1 MPVCFLKNACILTK
15 DELKYNYTI
24 IRRKEDYFM
33 SLALQIM
40 AGVGLFLYGM
50 QLMSDGLQKVAGGKM
65 RTILEKLTTNPFMG
79 LLLGIVFTGIIQS
92 SNATTVL
99 VVSFVNSGLMNLS
112 QSVGVIMGANIGTTV
127 TGQLV
132 SFKLDAIAPLFIIVG
147 VVMVMFIKKPMVKR
161 VGEVLLGFGVLFF
174 GMSTLSSSVDKL
186 NEVQAIK
193 NLFSS
198 LTNPFLAVLIGF
210 IATSI
215 LQSASASVGILIVLA
230 SSGLMDLNICYY
242 VIMGCNIGACSSAV
256 LSSFS
261 ANKNAKRAAMIHVS
275 FNVIGL
281 IVVMI
286 LLGIW
291 GDPIMSGIHSL
302 TSGTTN
308 AAIRAGRDV
317 ANINTIIK
325 VFQVLVLFPCS
336 KLLIRLT
343 YLLIPGED
351 EEVHGMELKFIG
363 KHAMFNLTTALPQ
376 AVSEVERMGTMAVN
390 NLNRAMDALLNK
402 NEKALENV
410 YKKEKV
416 IDYLNTEISNYLV
429 KVNQLSLPIQDR
441 KQLGAMFHVVN
452 DIERIGDHAENIA
465 DFAKTTM
472 DANLKFTKK
481 AQNELRLMFEK
492 VTELLQYSITMF
504 VTGDDSHAADI
515 LKLENEIDKM
525 EKKLQ
530 KKHINRLAN
539 NKCEPH
545 AAMIFTDLLS
555 NLERVADH
563 GTNIAFA
570 EHEDDED

>member
-1 MPVCFLKNACILTK
+1 MENTM
-15 DELKYNYTI
+15 E
-24 IRRKEDYFM
+24 
-33 SLALQIM
+33 LALQIM

-132 SFKLDAIAPLFIIVG
+132 SFKLDAVAPLFIIVG
-147 VVMVMFIKKPMVKR
+147 VVMVMFIKKPMIR
-161 VGEVLLGFGVLFF
+161 RIGEVLLGFGVLFF
-174 GMSTLSSSVDKL
+174 GMSTLSSSVDQL
-186 NEVQAIK
+186 NEVEAIK
-193 NLFSS
+193 HLFSS
-198 LTNPFLAVLIGF
+198 LTNPFIAVLIGF
-210 IATSI
+210 LATSI

-242 VIMGCNIGACSSAV
+242 VIMGCNIGACGSAV
-256 LSSFS
+256 LASLSGT
-261 ANKNAKRAAMIHVS
+261 KDAKRAAMLHVS

-281 IVVMI
+281 VIVMV
-286 LLGIW
+286 LLAICGE
-291 GDPIMSGIHSL
+291 PIMSAIHALSAS
-302 TSGTTN
+302 TVDSGL
-308 AAIRAGRDV
+308 RAGRDV

-325 VFQVLVLFPCS
+325 VFQVIVLFPLS
-336 KLLIRLT
+336 KFLIRLS
-343 YLLIPGED
+343 YVIIPGED

-363 KHAMFNLTTALPQ
+363 KHAIFNLTTALPQ
-376 AVSEVERMGTMAVN
+376 AVSEAERMGKMAVH
-390 NLNRAMDALLNK
+390 NLNRAMEALL
-402 NEKALENV
+402 ERDEEALEDV
-410 YKKEKV
+410 YKKENV

-429 KVNQLSLPIQDR
+429 KINQLSLPIQDR

-452 DIERIGDHAENIA
+452 DMERIGDHAENIA
-465 DFAKTTM
+465 DFAKTVM
-472 DANLKFTKK
+472 SADLKFSKK
-481 AQNELRLMFEK
+481 AQNELRQMFEK
-492 VTELLQYSITMF
+492 VTQLLTYSINMF
-504 VTGDDSHAADI
+504 VTGDDVHAEEI
-515 LKLENEIDKM
+515 QKLENEIDKM

-539 NKCEPH
+539 HKCEPH
-545 AAMIFTDLLS
+545 AAMIFSDLLS

-570 EHEDDED
+570 EQEDEEE

>member
-1 MPVCFLKNACILTK
+1 M
-15 DELKYNYTI
+15 E
-24 IRRKEDYFM
+24 
-33 SLALQIM
+33 LALQIM

-132 SFKLDAIAPLFIIVG
+132 SFKLDAVAPLFIIVG
-147 VVMVMFIKKPMVKR
+147 VVMVMFVKKPMIKR
-161 VGEVLLGFGVLFF
+161 IGEVLLGFGILFF
-174 GMSTLSSSVDKL
+174 GMSTLSSSVDRL
-186 NEVQAIK
+186 NEVEAVK
-193 NLFSS
+193 NMFGS
-198 LTNPFLAVLIGF
+198 LRNPFLAVLIGF
-210 IATSI
+210 AATSI
-215 LQSASASVGILIVLA
+215 LQSASASAGILIVLA
-230 SSGLMDLNICYY
+230 SSGLMELDMCYY

-256 LSSFS
+256 LASLSGT
-261 ANKNAKRAAMIHVS
+261 KDAKRAAMIHVS

-281 IVVMI
+281 VIVMS
-286 LLGIW
+286 LLAVW
-291 GDPIMSGIHSL
+291 GDPIMSAIHGL
-302 TSGTTN
+302 TAMTENPG
-308 AAIRAGRDV
+308 IRAGRDV

-325 VFQVLVLFPCS
+325 VFQVLVLFPFS
-336 KLLIRLT
+336 KFLIRLT
-343 YLLIPGED
+343 YYVIPGED

-363 KHAMFNLTTALPQ
+363 KHAIFNLTTALPQ
-376 AVSEVERMGTMAVN
+376 AVSELERMGEMALG
-390 NLNRAMDALLNK
+390 NLACAMEALLNK
-402 NEKALENV
+402 NEEAMETV
-410 YKKEKV
+410 YKKEEV
-416 IDYLNTEISNYLV
+416 IDYLNTEITNYLV
-429 KVNQLSLPIQDR
+429 KINQLSLPIQDR
-441 KQLGAMFHVVN
+441 KQLGLMFHVVN

-465 DFAKTTM
+465 DYAKTTM
-472 DANLKFTKK
+472 SANLKFTKK
-481 AQNELRLMFEK
+481 AQNELRQMFEM
-492 VTELLQYSITMF
+492 VTQLLNYSLTMF
-504 VTGDDSHAADI
+504 VSGDDTHANDI
-515 LKLENEIDKM
+515 LQLEKDIDKM

-545 AAMIFTDLLS
+545 AAMIFSDLLS

-570 EHEDDED
+570 EQDEEEE

>member
-1 MPVCFLKNACILTK
+1 M
-15 DELKYNYTI
+15 E
-24 IRRKEDYFM
+24 
-33 SLALQIM
+33 LALQIM

-132 SFKLDAIAPLFIIVG
+132 SFKLDAVAPLFIIVG
-147 VVMVMFIKKPMVKR
+147 VVMVMFVKKPMIKR
-161 VGEVLLGFGVLFF
+161 IGEVLLGFGILFF
-174 GMSTLSSSVDKL
+174 GMSTLSSSVDRL
-186 NEVQAIK
+186 NEVEAVK
-193 NLFSS
+193 NMFGS
-198 LTNPFLAVLIGF
+198 LRNPFLAVLIGF
-210 IATSI
+210 AATSI

-230 SSGLMDLNICYY
+230 SSGLMELDMCYY

-256 LSSFS
+256 LASLSGT
-261 ANKNAKRAAMIHVS
+261 KDAKRAAMIHVS

-281 IVVMI
+281 VIVMS
-286 LLGIW
+286 LLAVW
-291 GDPIMSGIHSL
+291 GDPIMSAIHGL
-302 TSGTTN
+302 TAMTENPG
-308 AAIRAGRDV
+308 IRAGRDV

-325 VFQVLVLFPCS
+325 VFQVLVLFPFS
-336 KLLIRLT
+336 KFLIRLT
-343 YLLIPGED
+343 YYVIPGED

-363 KHAMFNLTTALPQ
+363 KHAIFNLTTALPQ
-376 AVSEVERMGTMAVN
+376 AVSELERMGEMALG
-390 NLNRAMDALLNK
+390 NLACAMEALLNK
-402 NEKALENV
+402 NEEAMETV
-410 YKKEKV
+410 YKKEEV
-416 IDYLNTEISNYLV
+416 IDYLNTEITNYLV
-429 KVNQLSLPIQDR
+429 KINQLSLPIQDR
-441 KQLGAMFHVVN
+441 KQLGLMFHVVN

-465 DFAKTTM
+465 DYAKTTM
-472 DANLKFTKK
+472 SANLKFTKK
-481 AQNELRLMFEK
+481 AQNELRQMFEM
-492 VTELLQYSITMF
+492 VTQLLNYSLTMF
-504 VTGDDSHAADI
+504 VSGDDTHANDI
-515 LKLENEIDKM
+515 LQLEKDIDKM

-545 AAMIFTDLLS
+545 AAMIFSDLLS

-570 EHEDDED
+570 EQDEEEE

>member
-1 MPVCFLKNACILTK
+1 
-15 DELKYNYTI
+15 
-24 IRRKEDYFM
+24 M

-50 QLMSDGLQKVAGGKM
+50 KLMSDGLQKVAGGKM
-65 RTILEKLTTNPFMG
+65 RSILEKLTTNPFMG

-132 SFKLDAIAPLFIIVG
+132 SFKLDAIAPVFIIAG
-147 VVMVMFIKKPMVKR
+147 VILVMFIKKPMAKR

-186 NEVQAIK
+186 NEVSMIK
-193 NLFSS
+193 NMFSS

-210 IATSI
+210 LATSL

-230 SSGLMDLNICYY
+230 SSGLIDLGICYY
-242 VIMGCNIGACSSAV
+242 VIMGCDVGACGSAV
-256 LSSFS
+256 LASLSGT
-261 ANKNAKRAAMIHVS
+261 KDAKRAALIHVL

-281 IVVMI
+281 IIIMI

-291 GDPIMSGIHSL
+291 GDTIRAAIHSL
-302 TSGTTN
+302 TFATADAG
-308 AAIRAGRDV
+308 IRAGRDV
-317 ANINTIIK
+317 ANINSIIK
-325 VFQVLVLFPCS
+325 IFEVMILFPFS
-336 KLLIRLT
+336 KLLVKLT
-343 YLLIPGED
+343 YKLVPGED
-351 EEVHGMELKFIG
+351 EEIHGMELKFIG
-363 KHAMFNLTTALPQ
+363 KHAIFNLTTAIPQ
-376 AVSEVERMGTMAVN
+376 AVSEVDRMGTMAVK
-390 NLNRAMDALLNK
+390 NLDRAMDALLNK
-402 NEKALENV
+402 NEKSLNEV
-410 YKKEKV
+410 YEKEKV

-472 DANLKFTKK
+472 TANLKFTKK
-481 AQNELRLMFEK
+481 AQNELRGMYEK
-492 VTELLQYSITMF
+492 VTELLNYSMVMF
-504 VTGDDSHAADI
+504 VTGDDSRTKEI
-515 LKLENEIDKM
+515 LQLENEIDKM

-530 KKHINRLAN
+530 KKHIQRLAN

-570 EHEDDED
+570 EQDDEEI

>member
-1 MPVCFLKNACILTK
+1 M
-15 DELKYNYTI
+15 E
-24 IRRKEDYFM
+24 
-33 SLALQIM
+33 LALQIM

-132 SFKLDAIAPLFIIVG
+132 SFKLDAVAPLFIIVG
-147 VVMVMFIKKPMVKR
+147 VVMVMFIKKPMIR
-161 VGEVLLGFGVLFF
+161 RIGEVLLGFGVLFF

-186 NEVQAIK
+186 NEVEAIK
-193 NLFSS
+193 HLFSS
-198 LTNPFLAVLIGF
+198 LTNPFIAVLIGF
-210 IATSI
+210 LATSI

-242 VIMGCNIGACSSAV
+242 VIMGCNIGACGSAV
-256 LSSFS
+256 LASLSGT
-261 ANKNAKRAAMIHVS
+261 KDAKRAAMIHVS

-281 IVVMI
+281 VIVMV
-286 LLGIW
+286 LLAVCGE
-291 GDPIMSGIHSL
+291 PIMSAIHSL
-302 TSGTTN
+302 SSSTAN
-308 AAIRAGRDV
+308 AGLRAGRDV

-325 VFQVLVLFPCS
+325 VFQVIVLFPLS
-336 KLLIRLT
+336 RFLIRLS
-343 YLLIPGED
+343 YLIIPGED

-363 KHAMFNLTTALPQ
+363 KHAIFNLTTALPQ
-376 AVSEVERMGTMAVN
+376 AVSEAERMGTMAVH
-390 NLNRAMDALLNK
+390 NLNRAMEALLDR
-402 NEKALENV
+402 NEEALEDV
-410 YKKEKV
+410 YKKENV

-429 KVNQLSLPIQDR
+429 KINQLSLPIQDR

-452 DIERIGDHAENIA
+452 DMERIGDHAENIA
-465 DFAKTTM
+465 DFAKTVM
-472 DANLKFTKK
+472 SANLKFSKK
-481 AQNELRLMFEK
+481 AQNELRQMFDK
-492 VTELLQYSITMF
+492 VTQLLTYSINMF
-504 VTGDDSHAADI
+504 VTGDDTHAEDI
-515 LKLENEIDKM
+515 QKLENEIDKM

-539 NKCEPH
+539 HKCEPH
-545 AAMIFTDLLS
+545 AAMIFSDLLS

-570 EHEDDED
+570 EQEDEEE

>member
-1 MPVCFLKNACILTK
+1 M
-15 DELKYNYTI
+15 D
-24 IRRKEDYFM
+24 
-33 SLALQIM
+33 LALQIM

-79 LLLGIVFTGIIQS
+79 LLLGVVFTGIIQS

-99 VVSFVNSGLMNLS
+99 VVSFVNSGLMTLS

-147 VVMVMFIKKPMVKR
+147 VIMVMFIKKPMVKR

-186 NEVQAIK
+186 NEVQAVK
-193 NLFSS
+193 NLFGS

-210 IATSI
+210 LATSV

-242 VIMGCNIGACSSAV
+242 VIMGCNIGACGSAV
-256 LSSFS
+256 LSSLS
-261 ANKNAKRAAMIHVS
+261 GTKDAKRAAMIHLS

-281 IVVMI
+281 VIVML

-291 GDPIMSGIHSL
+291 GDGIMSAIHSL
-302 TSGTTN
+302 TASTADAG
-308 AAIRAGRDV
+308 IRAGRDV

-351 EEVHGMELKFIG
+351 EEVHGMELKYIG
-363 KHAMFNLTTALPQ
+363 KHTIFNLTTALPQ
-376 AVSEVERMGTMAVN
+376 AVSEVERMGAMAIR
-390 NLNRAMDALLNK
+390 NLDRSMDALLK
-402 NEKALENV
+402 KDEKLLEEV
-410 YKKEKV
+410 YKKEKI

-472 DANLKFTKK
+472 EANLKFSKK
-481 AQNELRLMFEK
+481 AQNELREMYEK
-492 VTELLQYSITMF
+492 VNELLTYAVQMF
-504 VTGDDSHAADI
+504 VSGDDSHSDVV
-515 LKLENEIDKM
+515 LQLENEIDKM

-530 KKHINRLAN
+530 KKHVNRLAN

-570 EHEDDED
+570 EQDDDEL

>member
-1 MPVCFLKNACILTK
+1 M
-15 DELKYNYTI
+15 E
-24 IRRKEDYFM
+24 
-33 SLALQIM
+33 LALQIM

-132 SFKLDAIAPLFIIVG
+132 SFKLDAVAPVFIIVG
-147 VVMVMFIKKPMVKR
+147 VVMVMFMKKPMIKR

-174 GMSTLSSSVDKL
+174 GMSTLSSSVDQL
-186 NEVQAIK
+186 NEVAAIK
-193 NLFSS
+193 NMFGS

-210 IATSI
+210 LATSI

-242 VIMGCNIGACSSAV
+242 VIMGCNIGACGSAFLAS
-256 LSSFS
+256 LSGT
-261 ANKNAKRAAMIHVS
+261 KNAKRAAMIHLS

-281 IVVMI
+281 IIVMA
-286 LLGIW
+286 LLGLW
-291 GDPIMSGIHSL
+291 GDGIMAAIHGL
-302 TSGTTN
+302 TDSTAN
-308 AAIRAGRDV
+308 AGIRAGRDV

-325 VFQVLVLFPCS
+325 IFQVIVLFPCS
-336 KLLIRLT
+336 KLLIRLS
-343 YLLIPGED
+343 YLLVPGED

-363 KHAMFNLTTALPQ
+363 KHTIFNLTTALPQ

-390 NLNRAMDALLNK
+390 NLARSMDALLNK
-402 NEKALENV
+402 NEESLEEV

-429 KVNQLSLPIQDR
+429 EVNQLSLPIQDR

-472 DANLKFTKK
+472 SNDLKFTKK
-481 AQNELRLMFEK
+481 AQNELREMFEK
-492 VTELLQYSITMF
+492 VTELLKFSINMF
-504 VTGDDSHAADI
+504 VSGDETHAEDI

-530 KKHINRLAN
+530 KKHVHRLAN

-570 EHEDDED
+570 EQDDEEL

>member
-1 MPVCFLKNACILTK
+1 MENTM
-15 DELKYNYTI
+15 E
-24 IRRKEDYFM
+24 
-33 SLALQIM
+33 LALQIM

-132 SFKLDAIAPLFIIVG
+132 SFKLEAVAPLFIIVG
-147 VVMVMFIKKPMVKR
+147 VSMVMFIKKPMVR
-161 VGEVLLGFGVLFF
+161 RIGEVLLGFGVLFF
-174 GMSTLSSSVDKL
+174 GMSTLSSSVDQL
-186 NEVQAIK
+186 NQVEAVK
-193 NLFSS
+193 HLFSS

-210 IATSI
+210 LATSV

-242 VIMGCNIGACSSAV
+242 VIMGCNIGACGSAV
-256 LSSFS
+256 LASLSGT
-261 ANKNAKRAAMIHVS
+261 KDAKRAAVIHVS

-281 IVVMI
+281 VIVMTLLAICGEPVM
-286 LLGIW
+286 
-291 GDPIMSGIHSL
+291 SAIHSL
-302 TSGTTN
+302 SASTAD

-325 VFQVLVLFPCS
+325 VFQVIILFPLS
-336 KLLIRLT
+336 KFLIRLS
-343 YLLIPGED
+343 YLIIPGED

-376 AVSEVERMGTMAVN
+376 AVSEAERMGVMAVR
-390 NLNRAMDALLNK
+390 NLNRAMEALLDR
-402 NEKALENV
+402 NEEALEEV
-410 YKKEKV
+410 YKKENV

-429 KVNQLSLPIQDR
+429 KINQLSLPIQDR

-452 DIERIGDHAENIA
+452 DMERIGDHAENIA
-465 DFAKTTM
+465 DFAKTVM
-472 DANLKFTKK
+472 SANLKFSKK
-481 AQNELRLMFEK
+481 AQNELRQMFEK
-492 VTELLQYSITMF
+492 VTQLLAYAIDMF
-504 VTGDDSHAADI
+504 VTGDDTHAEDI
-515 LKLENEIDKM
+515 QKLENEIDKM

-530 KKHINRLAN
+530 KKHVNRLAN

-545 AAMIFTDLLS
+545 AAMIFSDLLS

-570 EHEDDED
+570 EQEDEEE

>member
-1 MPVCFLKNACILTK
+1 M
-15 DELKYNYTI
+15 E
-24 IRRKEDYFM
+24 
-33 SLALQIM
+33 LALQIM

-132 SFKLDAIAPLFIIVG
+132 SFKLDAVAPLFIIVG
-147 VVMVMFIKKPMVKR
+147 VVMVMFIKKPMIR
-161 VGEVLLGFGVLFF
+161 RIGEVLLGFGVLFF
-174 GMSTLSSSVDKL
+174 GMSTLSSSVDQL
-186 NEVQAIK
+186 NEVEAIK
-193 NLFSS
+193 HLFSS
-198 LTNPFLAVLIGF
+198 LTNPFIAVLIGF
-210 IATSI
+210 LATSI

-242 VIMGCNIGACSSAV
+242 VIMGCNIGALSASTV
-256 LSSFS
+256 DS
-261 ANKNAKRAAMIHVS
+261 
-275 FNVIGL
+275 GL
-281 IVVMI
+281 
-286 LLGIW
+286 
-291 GDPIMSGIHSL
+291 
-302 TSGTTN
+302 
-308 AAIRAGRDV
+308 RAGRDV

-325 VFQVLVLFPCS
+325 VFQVIVLFPLS
-336 KLLIRLT
+336 KFLIRLS
-343 YLLIPGED
+343 YVIIPGED

-363 KHAMFNLTTALPQ
+363 KHAIFNLTTALPQ
-376 AVSEVERMGTMAVN
+376 AVSEAERMGKMAVH
-390 NLNRAMDALLNK
+390 NLNRAMEALL
-402 NEKALENV
+402 ERDEEALEDV
-410 YKKEKV
+410 YKKENV

-429 KVNQLSLPIQDR
+429 KINQLSLPIQDR

-452 DIERIGDHAENIA
+452 DMERIGDHAENIA
-465 DFAKTTM
+465 DFAKTVM
-472 DANLKFTKK
+472 SADLKFSKK
-481 AQNELRLMFEK
+481 AQNELRQMFEK
-492 VTELLQYSITMF
+492 VTQLLTYSINMF
-504 VTGDDSHAADI
+504 VTGDDVHAEEI
-515 LKLENEIDKM
+515 QKLENEIDKM

-539 NKCEPH
+539 HKCEPH
-545 AAMIFTDLLS
+545 AAMIFSDLLS

-570 EHEDDED
+570 EQEDEEE

>member
-1 MPVCFLKNACILTK
+1 MCAGMENTM
-15 DELKYNYTI
+15 E
-24 IRRKEDYFM
+24 
-33 SLALQIM
+33 LALQIM

-112 QSVGVIMGANIGTTV
+112 QSIGVIMGANIGTTV

-147 VVMVMFIKKPMVKR
+147 VVMVMFIKKPMVR
-161 VGEVLLGFGVLFF
+161 RIGEVLLGFGVLFF
-174 GMSTLSSSVDKL
+174 GMSTLSSSVDQL
-186 NEVQAIK
+186 NEVEVVK
-193 NLFSS
+193 HLFSS
-198 LTNPFLAVLIGF
+198 LTNPFVAVLIGF
-210 IATSI
+210 VATSI

-242 VIMGCNIGACSSAV
+242 VIMGCNIGACGSAV
-256 LSSFS
+256 LASLSGT
-261 ANKNAKRAAMIHVS
+261 KDAKRAAMLHVS

-281 IVVMI
+281 VIVMA
-286 LLGIW
+286 LLAVW
-291 GDPIMSGIHSL
+291 GEPIMAAIHSL
-302 TSGTTN
+302 SSATTN
-308 AAIRAGRDV
+308 VGLRAGRDV

-325 VFQVLVLFPCS
+325 VFQVIVLFPFS
-336 KLLIRLT
+336 KFLIRLS
-343 YLLIPGED
+343 YLIIPGED
-351 EEVHGMELKFIG
+351 EEIHGMELKFIG
-363 KHAMFNLTTALPQ
+363 KHAIFNLTTALPQ
-376 AVSEVERMGTMAVN
+376 AVSEAERMGVMAVR
-390 NLNRAMDALLNK
+390 NLNRAMEALLNRD
-402 NEKALENV
+402 EEALEEV
-410 YKKEKV
+410 YKKENV

-429 KVNQLSLPIQDR
+429 KINQLSLPIQDR

-452 DIERIGDHAENIA
+452 DIERIGDHAENVA
-465 DFAKTTM
+465 DFAKTVM
-472 DANLKFTKK
+472 SANLKFSKK
-481 AQNELRLMFEK
+481 AQNELRQMFEK
-492 VTELLQYSITMF
+492 VTQLLNYSIDMF
-504 VTGDDSHAADI
+504 VTGNYEHADDI
-515 LKLENEIDKM
+515 LQLENEIDKM

-545 AAMIFTDLLS
+545 AAMIFSDLLN

-570 EHEDDED
+570 EQEDEEE

>member
-1 MPVCFLKNACILTK
+1 
-15 DELKYNYTI
+15 
-24 IRRKEDYFM
+24 M

-50 QLMSDGLQKVAGGKM
+50 KLMSDGLQKVAGGKM
-65 RTILEKLTTNPFMG
+65 RSILEKLTTNPFMG

-132 SFKLDAIAPLFIIVG
+132 SFKLDAIAPVFIIAG
-147 VVMVMFIKKPMVKR
+147 VILVMFIKKPMAKR

-186 NEVQAIK
+186 NEVSVIK

-210 IATSI
+210 LATSL

-230 SSGLMDLNICYY
+230 SSGLIDLGICYY
-242 VIMGCNIGACSSAV
+242 VIMGCDVGACGSAV
-256 LSSFS
+256 LASLSGT
-261 ANKNAKRAAMIHVS
+261 KDAKRAALIHVL

-281 IVVMI
+281 IIIMI
-286 LLGIW
+286 LLAIW
-291 GDPIMSGIHSL
+291 GDTIRAAIHSL
-302 TSGTTN
+302 TFATADAG
-308 AAIRAGRDV
+308 IRAGRDV
-317 ANINTIIK
+317 ANINSIIK
-325 VFQVLVLFPCS
+325 IFEVMILFPFS
-336 KLLIRLT
+336 KLLVKLT
-343 YLLIPGED
+343 YKLVPGED
-351 EEVHGMELKFIG
+351 EEIHGMELKFIG
-363 KHAMFNLTTALPQ
+363 KHAIFNLTTAIPQ
-376 AVSEVERMGTMAVN
+376 AVSEVDRMGTMAVK
-390 NLNRAMDALLNK
+390 NLDRAMDALLNK
-402 NEKALENV
+402 NEKSLNEV
-410 YKKEKV
+410 YEKEKV

-472 DANLKFTKK
+472 SANLKFTKK
-481 AQNELRLMFEK
+481 AQNELKGMYEK
-492 VTELLQYSITMF
+492 VTELLNYSMVMF
-504 VTGDDSHAADI
+504 VTGDDSHTKEI
-515 LKLENEIDKM
+515 LQLENEIDKM

-530 KKHINRLAN
+530 KKHIQRLAN

-570 EHEDDED
+570 EQDDEEI

>member
-1 MPVCFLKNACILTK
+1 M
-15 DELKYNYTI
+15 D
-24 IRRKEDYFM
+24 
-33 SLALQIM
+33 LAFQIM

-79 LLLGIVFTGIIQS
+79 LVLGIVFTGIIQS

-132 SFKLDAIAPLFIIVG
+132 SFKLDAIAPLFIIAG
-147 VVMVMFIKKPMVKR
+147 VVMFMFIKKPTIKR
-161 VGEVLLGFGVLFF
+161 IGEVLLGFGVLFF
-174 GMSTLSSSVDKL
+174 GMSTLSSSVNML
-186 NEVQAIK
+186 NEVDAVK
-193 NLFSS
+193 SCFSS

-210 IATSI
+210 VATSV

-242 VIMGCNIGACSSAV
+242 VIMGCNIGACGSAV
-256 LSSFS
+256 LASL
-261 ANKNAKRAAMIHVS
+261 NGTKDAKRVAMIHVS

-281 IVVMI
+281 VIVM
-286 LLGIW
+286 LLLAIW
-291 GDPIMSGIHSL
+291 GDPIMGAVHSL
-302 TSGTTN
+302 TAMTGD
-308 AAIRAGRDV
+308 AGIRAGRDV

-325 VFQVLVLFPCS
+325 IFQVIVLFPFS
-336 KLLIRLT
+336 KFLIRLT

-363 KHAMFNLTTALPQ
+363 KHAMFNVTTALPQ
-376 AVSEVERMGTMAVN
+376 AVSEIERMGVMALK
-390 NLNRAMDALLNK
+390 NLQRAMDALLNK
-402 NEKALENV
+402 NEKALKEV
-410 YKKEKV
+410 YQKEDI

-429 KVNQLSLPIQDR
+429 KINQLSLPIQDR
-441 KQLGAMFHVVN
+441 KQLGTMFHVVN

-465 DFAKTTM
+465 DYAKTLM
-472 DANLKFTKK
+472 SANLKFTKK
-481 AQNELRLMFEK
+481 AQNELKQMFDL
-492 VTELLQYSITMF
+492 VTMMLNYSLEMF
-504 VTGDDSHAADI
+504 VTGDDSHANDI
-515 LKLENEIDKM
+515 LQFEREIDKM

-530 KKHINRLAN
+530 KKHINRLTN

-545 AAMIFTDLLS
+545 AAMIFSDLLS

-570 EHEDDED
+570 EQDEEEE

>member
-1 MPVCFLKNACILTK
+1 M
-15 DELKYNYTI
+15 E
-24 IRRKEDYFM
+24 
-33 SLALQIM
+33 LALQIM

-132 SFKLDAIAPLFIIVG
+132 SFKLDAVAPLFIIVG
-147 VVMVMFIKKPMVKR
+147 VVMVMFIKKPMIR
-161 VGEVLLGFGVLFF
+161 RIGEVLLGFGVLFF

-186 NEVQAIK
+186 NEVEAIK
-193 NLFSS
+193 HLFSS
-198 LTNPFLAVLIGF
+198 LTNPFIAVLIGF
-210 IATSI
+210 LATSI

-242 VIMGCNIGACSSAV
+242 VIMGCNIGACGSAV
-256 LSSFS
+256 LASLSGT
-261 ANKNAKRAAMIHVS
+261 KDAKRAAMIHVS

-281 IVVMI
+281 VIVMT
-286 LLGIW
+286 LLAFCGE
-291 GDPIMSGIHSL
+291 PIMSAIHTLSAS
-302 TSGTTN
+302 TAN
-308 AAIRAGRDV
+308 AGLRAGRDV

-325 VFQVLVLFPCS
+325 VFQVIVLFPLS
-336 KLLIRLT
+336 RFLIRLS
-343 YLLIPGED
+343 YLIIPGED

-363 KHAMFNLTTALPQ
+363 KHAIFNLTTALPQ
-376 AVSEVERMGTMAVN
+376 AVSEAERMGTMAVH
-390 NLNRAMDALLNK
+390 NLDRAMEALLNRD
-402 NEKALENV
+402 EEALDDVYQKEN
-410 YKKEKV
+410 V

-429 KVNQLSLPIQDR
+429 KINQLSLPIQDR

-452 DIERIGDHAENIA
+452 DMERIGDHAENIA
-465 DFAKTTM
+465 DFAKTVM
-472 DANLKFTKK
+472 SANLKFSKK
-481 AQNELRLMFEK
+481 AQNELRQMFEK
-492 VTELLQYSITMF
+492 VTQLLTYSINMF
-504 VTGDDSHAADI
+504 VTGDDTHAEDI
-515 LKLENEIDKM
+515 QKLENEIDKM

-539 NKCEPH
+539 HKCEPH
-545 AAMIFTDLLS
+545 AAMIFSDLLS

-570 EHEDDED
+570 EQED

>member
-1 MPVCFLKNACILTK
+1 M
-15 DELKYNYTI
+15 E
-24 IRRKEDYFM
+24 
-33 SLALQIM
+33 LALQIM

-50 QLMSDGLQKVAGGKM
+50 QLMSDGLQKVAGQKM
-65 RTILEKLTTNPFMG
+65 RTILERLTTNPFMG
-79 LLLGIVFTGIIQS
+79 LILGIVFTGVIQS

-99 VVSFVNSGLMNLS
+99 VVSFVNSGLMTLA

-132 SFKLDAIAPLFIIVG
+132 SFKLDAIAPFFIIVG

-161 VGEVLLGFGVLFF
+161 AGEVLLGFGVLFF
-174 GMSTLSSSVDKL
+174 GMTTLSASVDQL
-186 NEVQAIK
+186 NQVEAVK
-193 NLFSS
+193 NLFGS
-198 LTNPFLAVLIGF
+198 LRNPFLAVLIGF
-210 IATSI
+210 VATSV

-230 SSGLMDLNICYY
+230 STGLMDLNICYY
-242 VIMGCNIGACSSAV
+242 VIMGCNIGACGSAV
-256 LSSFS
+256 LASLSGT
-261 ANKNAKRAAMIHVS
+261 KNAKRAAMVHVS
-275 FNVIGL
+275 FNIIGL
-281 IVVMI
+281 VIVMT

-291 GDPIMSGIHSL
+291 GDGIMGAIHGL
-302 TSGTTN
+302 TAGTAD

-325 VFQVLVLFPCS
+325 IFQVIVLFPFS
-336 KLLIRLT
+336 KFLVRLT

-363 KHAMFNLTTALPQ
+363 KHAIFNQTTAIPQ
-376 AVSEVERMGTMAVN
+376 AVSELDRMANMAIN
-390 NLNRAMDALLNK
+390 NLRRSMECLLNK
-402 NEKALENV
+402 KEKELDEV
-410 YKKEKV
+410 YKKEEV
-416 IDYLNTEISNYLV
+416 IDYLNTEITNYLV

-465 DFAKTTM
+465 DYAKTVLSA
-472 DANLKFTKK
+472 DLKFSKK
-481 AQNELRLMFEK
+481 AQNELKEMFEK
-492 VTELLQYSITMF
+492 VIQLLQYSVQMF
-504 VTGDDSHAADI
+504 ASGDDTHTNDI
-515 LKLENEIDKM
+515 LQIENEIDKM

-530 KKHINRLAN
+530 KKHVNRLAN

-545 AAMIFTDLLS
+545 AAMIFSDLIS

-570 EHEDDED
+570 EQDEEEL

>member
-1 MPVCFLKNACILTK
+1 M
-15 DELKYNYTI
+15 E
-24 IRRKEDYFM
+24 
-33 SLALQIM
+33 LALQIM

-79 LLLGIVFTGIIQS
+79 LLLGVVFTGIIQS

-132 SFKLDAIAPLFIIVG
+132 SFKLDAIAPFFIIVG

-186 NEVQAIK
+186 NEVQVIK

-198 LTNPFLAVLIGF
+198 LTNPFIAVLIGV
-210 IATSI
+210 IATTI
-215 LQSASASVGILIVLA
+215 LQSASAAVGILIVLA
-230 SSGLMDLNICYY
+230 SSGLMDLSICYY
-242 VIMGCNIGACSSAV
+242 VIMGCNIGACGSAV
-256 LSSFS
+256 MSSLSGT
-261 ANKNAKRAAMIHVS
+261 KDAKRAALIHLS
-275 FNVIGL
+275 FNIIGL
-281 IVVMI
+281 VIVMI

-291 GDPIMSGIHSL
+291 GDGIMAAIHSL
-302 TSGTTN
+302 SAGTAN
-308 AAIRAGRDV
+308 AGIRAGRDV

-325 VFQVLVLFPCS
+325 IFQVIVLFPFS

-351 EEVHGMELKFIG
+351 KEVDGKELQFIG
-363 KHAMFNLTTALPQ
+363 KHTIFNLTTAIPQ
-376 AVSEVERMGTMAVN
+376 AVSEVERMGILALA
-390 NLNRAMDALLNK
+390 NLNRSMEALLDK
-402 NEKALENV
+402 NEEVLSEI
-410 YKKEKV
+410 YKTEEV

-429 KVNQLSLPIQDR
+429 EVNQLSLPIQDR

-452 DIERIGDHAENIA
+452 DVERIGDHAENIA
-465 DFAKTTM
+465 DFTKTVM
-472 DANLKFTKK
+472 SANLKFTKK
-481 AQNELRLMFEK
+481 AQNELRQMYEK
-492 VTELLQYSITMF
+492 VIQLLEYSLVMF
-504 VTGDDSHAADI
+504 VTGDDTHANDI
-515 LKLENEIDKM
+515 LELENEIDKM

-530 KKHINRLAN
+530 KKHIHRLAN

-545 AAMIFTDLLS
+545 AAMIFSDLLS

-570 EHEDDED
+570 EQDDEEL

>member
-1 MPVCFLKNACILTK
+1 M
-15 DELKYNYTI
+15 E
-24 IRRKEDYFM
+24 
-33 SLALQIM
+33 LALQIM

-132 SFKLDAIAPLFIIVG
+132 SFKLDAVAPLFIIVG
-147 VVMVMFIKKPMVKR
+147 VVMVMFVKKPMIKR
-161 VGEVLLGFGVLFF
+161 IGEVLLGFGILFF
-174 GMSTLSSSVDKL
+174 GMSTLSSSVDRL
-186 NEVQAIK
+186 NEVEAVK
-193 NLFSS
+193 NMFGS
-198 LTNPFLAVLIGF
+198 LKNPFFAVLIGF
-210 IATSI
+210 AATSI

-230 SSGLMDLNICYY
+230 SSGLMELDMCYY

-256 LSSFS
+256 LASLSGT
-261 ANKNAKRAAMIHVS
+261 KDAKRAAMIHVS

-281 IVVMI
+281 VIVMS
-286 LLGIW
+286 LLAVW
-291 GDPIMSGIHSL
+291 GDPIMSAIHGL
-302 TSGTTN
+302 TAMTENPG
-308 AAIRAGRDV
+308 IRAGRDV

-325 VFQVLVLFPCS
+325 VFQVLVLFPFS
-336 KLLIRLT
+336 KFLIRLT
-343 YLLIPGED
+343 YYVIPGED

-363 KHAMFNLTTALPQ
+363 KHAIFNLTTALPQ
-376 AVSEVERMGTMAVN
+376 AVSELERMGEMALG
-390 NLNRAMDALLNK
+390 NLACAMEALLNK
-402 NEKALENV
+402 NEEAMETV
-410 YKKEKV
+410 YKKEEV
-416 IDYLNTEISNYLV
+416 IDYLNTEITNYLV
-429 KVNQLSLPIQDR
+429 KINQLSLPIQDR
-441 KQLGAMFHVVN
+441 KQLGLMFHVVN

-465 DFAKTTM
+465 DYAKTTM
-472 DANLKFTKK
+472 SANLKFTKK
-481 AQNELRLMFEK
+481 AQNELRQMFEM
-492 VTELLQYSITMF
+492 VTQLLNYSLTMF
-504 VTGDDSHAADI
+504 VSGDDTHANDI
-515 LKLENEIDKM
+515 LQLEKDIDKM

-545 AAMIFTDLLS
+545 AAMIFSDLLS

-570 EHEDDED
+570 EQDEEEE

>member
-1 MPVCFLKNACILTK
+1 M
-15 DELKYNYTI
+15 E
-24 IRRKEDYFM
+24 
-33 SLALQIM
+33 LALQIM

-132 SFKLDAIAPLFIIVG
+132 SFKLDAVAPLFIMVG
-147 VVMVMFIKKPMVKR
+147 VVMVMFIKKPMIR
-161 VGEVLLGFGVLFF
+161 RIGEVLLGFGVLFF

-186 NEVQAIK
+186 NEVEAIK
-193 NLFSS
+193 HMFSS
-198 LTNPFLAVLIGF
+198 LTNPFIAVLIGF
-210 IATSI
+210 LATSI

-242 VIMGCNIGACSSAV
+242 VIMGCNIGACGSAV
-256 LSSFS
+256 LASLSGT
-261 ANKNAKRAAMIHVS
+261 KDAKRAAMIHVS

-281 IVVMI
+281 VIVMV
-286 LLGIW
+286 LLAVCGE
-291 GDPIMSGIHSL
+291 PIMSAIHSL
-302 TSGTTN
+302 SSSTAN
-308 AAIRAGRDV
+308 AGLRAGRDV

-325 VFQVLVLFPCS
+325 VFQVIVLFPLS
-336 KLLIRLT
+336 RFLIRLS
-343 YLLIPGED
+343 YLIIPGED

-363 KHAMFNLTTALPQ
+363 KHAIFNLTTALPQ
-376 AVSEVERMGTMAVN
+376 AVSEAERMGTMAVH
-390 NLNRAMDALLNK
+390 NLNRAMEALLDRD
-402 NEKALENV
+402 EEALEDV
-410 YKKEKV
+410 YKKENV

-429 KVNQLSLPIQDR
+429 KINQLSLPIQDR

-452 DIERIGDHAENIA
+452 DMERIGDHAENIA
-465 DFAKTTM
+465 DFAKTVM
-472 DANLKFTKK
+472 SANLKFSKK
-481 AQNELRLMFEK
+481 AQNELRQMFEK
-492 VTELLQYSITMF
+492 VTQLLTYSINMF
-504 VTGDDSHAADI
+504 VTGDDTHAEDI
-515 LKLENEIDKM
+515 QKLENEIDKM

-539 NKCEPH
+539 HKCEPH
-545 AAMIFTDLLS
+545 AAMIFSDLLS

-570 EHEDDED
+570 EQEDEEE

>member
-1 MPVCFLKNACILTK
+1 M
-15 DELKYNYTI
+15 E
-24 IRRKEDYFM
+24 
-33 SLALQIM
+33 LALQIM

-50 QLMSDGLQKVAGGKM
+50 KLMSDGLQKVAGGKM

-99 VVSFVNSGLMNLS
+99 VVSFVNSGLMTLE

-132 SFKLDAIAPLFIIVG
+132 SFKLDSIAPLFIIAG
-147 VVMVMFIKKPMVKR
+147 VIMVMFIKKPMIKR

-186 NEVQAIK
+186 NEVQMIK
-193 NLFSS
+193 NLFGS

-210 IATSI
+210 LATSI

-230 SSGLMDLNICYY
+230 SSGLMDLHICYY
-242 VIMGCNIGACSSAV
+242 VIMGCNIGACGSAV
-256 LSSFS
+256 LSSLS
-261 ANKNAKRAAMIHVS
+261 GNKDAKRAAMIHLS
-275 FNVIGL
+275 FNIIGL
-281 IVVMI
+281 IIVML

-291 GDPIMSGIHSL
+291 GDGIMNAIHSL
-302 TSGTTN
+302 SASTADAGL
-308 AAIRAGRDV
+308 RAGRDV

-325 VFQVLVLFPCS
+325 VFQVIVLFPFS
-336 KLLIRLT
+336 KLLVRLT
-343 YLLIPGED
+343 YLLVPGED

-363 KHAMFNLTTALPQ
+363 KHTIFNLTTALPQ
-376 AVSEVERMGTMAVN
+376 AVSEVERMATMAMN
-390 NLNRAMDALLNK
+390 NLNRSMSALL
-402 NEKALENV
+402 EKDESKIEQI
-410 YKKEKV
+410 YKKEDV
-416 IDYLNTEISNYLV
+416 IDFLNTEITNYLV

-465 DFAKTTM
+465 EYATTM
-472 DANLKFTKK
+472 MSADLKFSKK
-481 AQNELRLMFEK
+481 AKNELQEMYDK
-492 VTELLQYSITMF
+492 VMELLKYSMEMFITGEE
-504 VTGDDSHAADI
+504 THAADI
-515 LKLENEIDKM
+515 LRLEDEIDKM

-530 KKHINRLAN
+530 KKHVNRLAN

-545 AAMIFTDLLS
+545 AAMIFSDLLS
-555 NLERVADH
+555 TLERVADH

-570 EHEDDED
+570 EQDEEEV

>member
-1 MPVCFLKNACILTK
+1 M
-15 DELKYNYTI
+15 D
-24 IRRKEDYFM
+24 
-33 SLALQIM
+33 LALQIM

-79 LLLGIVFTGIIQS
+79 LLLGVVFTGIIQS

-99 VVSFVNSGLMNLS
+99 VVSFVNSGLMTLS

-147 VVMVMFIKKPMVKR
+147 VIMVMFIKKPMVKR

-186 NEVQAIK
+186 NEVQAVK
-193 NLFSS
+193 NLFGS

-210 IATSI
+210 LATSV

-242 VIMGCNIGACSSAV
+242 VIMGCNIGACGSAV
-256 LSSFS
+256 LSSLS
-261 ANKNAKRAAMIHVS
+261 GTKDAKRAAMIHLS

-281 IVVMI
+281 VIVML

-291 GDPIMSGIHSL
+291 GDGIMAAIHSL
-302 TSGTTN
+302 TASTADAG
-308 AAIRAGRDV
+308 IRAGRDV

-351 EEVHGMELKFIG
+351 EEVHGMELKYIG
-363 KHAMFNLTTALPQ
+363 KHTIFNLTTALPQ
-376 AVSEVERMGTMAVN
+376 AVSEVERMGAMAIR
-390 NLNRAMDALLNK
+390 NLDRSMDALLK
-402 NEKALENV
+402 KDEKLLEEV
-410 YKKEKV
+410 YKKEKI

-472 DANLKFTKK
+472 EANLKFSKK
-481 AQNELRLMFEK
+481 AQNELREMYEK
-492 VTELLQYSITMF
+492 VNELLTYAVQMF
-504 VTGDDSHAADI
+504 VSGDDSHSDVV
-515 LKLENEIDKM
+515 LQLENEIDKM

-530 KKHINRLAN
+530 KKHVNRLAN

-570 EHEDDED
+570 EQDDDEL

>member
-1 MPVCFLKNACILTK
+1 MCAGMENTM
-15 DELKYNYTI
+15 E
-24 IRRKEDYFM
+24 
-33 SLALQIM
+33 LALQIM

-112 QSVGVIMGANIGTTV
+112 QSIGVIMGANIGTTV

-147 VVMVMFIKKPMVKR
+147 VVMVMFIKKPMVR
-161 VGEVLLGFGVLFF
+161 RIGEVLLGFGVLFF
-174 GMSTLSSSVDKL
+174 GMSTLSSSVDQL
-186 NEVQAIK
+186 NEVEVVK
-193 NLFSS
+193 HLFSS
-198 LTNPFLAVLIGF
+198 LTNPFVAVLIGF
-210 IATSI
+210 VATSI

-242 VIMGCNIGACSSAV
+242 VIMGCNIGACGSAV
-256 LSSFS
+256 LSSLS
-261 ANKNAKRAAMIHVS
+261 GTKDAKRAAMLHVL

-281 IVVMI
+281 VIVMA
-286 LLGIW
+286 LLAVW
-291 GDPIMSGIHSL
+291 GEPIMSAIHSL
-302 TSGTTN
+302 SSATTD
-308 AAIRAGRDV
+308 AGLRAGRDV
-317 ANINTIIK
+317 ANINSIIK
-325 VFQVLVLFPCS
+325 VFQVIVLFPFS
-336 KLLIRLT
+336 KFLIRLS
-343 YLLIPGED
+343 YLIIPGED
-351 EEVHGMELKFIG
+351 EEIHGMELKFIG
-363 KHAMFNLTTALPQ
+363 KHAIFNLTTALPQ
-376 AVSEVERMGTMAVN
+376 AVSEAERMGVMAVR
-390 NLNRAMDALLNK
+390 NLNRAMEALLNRD
-402 NEKALENV
+402 EEALEEV
-410 YKKEKV
+410 YKKENV

-429 KVNQLSLPIQDR
+429 KINQLSLPIQDR

-452 DIERIGDHAENIA
+452 DIERIGDHAENVA
-465 DFAKTTM
+465 DFAKTVM
-472 DANLKFTKK
+472 SANLKFSKK
-481 AQNELRLMFEK
+481 AQNELRQMFEK
-492 VTELLQYSITMF
+492 VTQLLNYSIDMF
-504 VTGDDSHAADI
+504 VTGNYEHADDI
-515 LKLENEIDKM
+515 LQLENEIDKM

-545 AAMIFTDLLS
+545 AAMIFSDLLN

-570 EHEDDED
+570 EQEDEEE

>member
-1 MPVCFLKNACILTK
+1 M
-15 DELKYNYTI
+15 E
-24 IRRKEDYFM
+24 
-33 SLALQIM
+33 LALQIM

-50 QLMSDGLQKVAGGKM
+50 QLMSDGLQKVAGQKM
-65 RTILEKLTTNPFMG
+65 RTILERLTTNPFMG
-79 LLLGIVFTGIIQS
+79 LILGIVFTGVIQS

-99 VVSFVNSGLMNLS
+99 VVSFVNSGLMTLA

-132 SFKLDAIAPLFIIVG
+132 SFKLDAIAPFFIIVG

-174 GMSTLSSSVDKL
+174 GMTTLSASVDQL
-186 NEVQAIK
+186 NQVEAVK
-193 NLFSS
+193 NLFGS
-198 LTNPFLAVLIGF
+198 LRNPFLAVLIGF
-210 IATSI
+210 VATSV

-230 SSGLMDLNICYY
+230 STGLMDLNICYY
-242 VIMGCNIGACSSAV
+242 VIMGCNIGACGSAV
-256 LSSFS
+256 LASLSGT
-261 ANKNAKRAAMIHVS
+261 KNAKRAAMVHVS
-275 FNVIGL
+275 FNIIGL
-281 IVVMI
+281 VIVMT

-291 GDPIMSGIHSL
+291 GDGIMGAIHGL
-302 TSGTTN
+302 TAGTAD

-325 VFQVLVLFPCS
+325 IFQVIVLFPFS
-336 KLLIRLT
+336 KFLVRLT

-363 KHAMFNLTTALPQ
+363 KHAIFNQTTAIPQ
-376 AVSEVERMGTMAVN
+376 AVSELDRMANMAIN
-390 NLNRAMDALLNK
+390 NLRRSMECLLNK
-402 NEKALENV
+402 KEKELDEV
-410 YKKEKV
+410 YKKEEV
-416 IDYLNTEISNYLV
+416 IDYLNTEITNYLV

-465 DFAKTTM
+465 DYAKTALSA
-472 DANLKFTKK
+472 DLKFSKK
-481 AQNELRLMFEK
+481 AQNELKEMFEK
-492 VTELLQYSITMF
+492 VIQLLQYSVQMF
-504 VTGDDSHAADI
+504 ASGDDTHTNDI
-515 LKLENEIDKM
+515 LQIENEIDKM

-530 KKHINRLAN
+530 KKHVNRLAN

-545 AAMIFTDLLS
+545 AAMIFSDLIS

-570 EHEDDED
+570 EQDEEEL

>member
-1 MPVCFLKNACILTK
+1 M
-15 DELKYNYTI
+15 E
-24 IRRKEDYFM
+24 
-33 SLALQIM
+33 LALQIM

-79 LLLGIVFTGIIQS
+79 LLLGVVFTGIIQS

-132 SFKLDAIAPLFIIVG
+132 SFKLDAIAPIFIIVG
-147 VVMVMFIKKPMVKR
+147 VIMVMFIKKPMVKR

-186 NEVQAIK
+186 NEVAAVK
-193 NLFSS
+193 NLFGS

-210 IATSI
+210 VATSV

-242 VIMGCNIGACSSAV
+242 VIMGCNIGACGSAV
-256 LSSFS
+256 LSSLS
-261 ANKNAKRAAMIHVS
+261 GTKNAKRAAMIHLS

-281 IVVMI
+281 VIVMA

-291 GDPIMSGIHSL
+291 GDGIMAAIHGL
-302 TSGTTN
+302 TAST
-308 AAIRAGRDV
+308 ADASIRAGRDV

-325 VFQVLVLFPCS
+325 IFQVLILFPFS
-336 KLLIRLT
+336 KLLIKLT
-343 YLLIPGED
+343 YILVPGED

-363 KHAMFNLTTALPQ
+363 KHTIFNLTTALPQ

-390 NLNRAMDALLNK
+390 NLNRSMDALLNK
-402 NEKALENV
+402 NDKALEEV

-429 KVNQLSLPIQDR
+429 KINQLSLPIQDR

-472 DANLKFTKK
+472 TANLKFSKK
-481 AQNELRLMFEK
+481 AQNELKEMHEK
-492 VTELLQYSITMF
+492 VIVLLRYSISMF
-504 VTGDDSHAADI
+504 VSGDETHANDI
-515 LKLENEIDKM
+515 LQLEDEIDKM

-530 KKHINRLAN
+530 KKHIHRLAN

-570 EHEDDED
+570 EQDDEEL